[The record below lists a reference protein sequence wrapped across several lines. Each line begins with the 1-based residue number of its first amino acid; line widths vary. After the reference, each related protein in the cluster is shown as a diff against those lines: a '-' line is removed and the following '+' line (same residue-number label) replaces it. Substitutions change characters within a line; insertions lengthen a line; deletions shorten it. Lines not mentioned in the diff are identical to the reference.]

1 VDNFLQLVPDWGPE
15 SLLALVVALL
25 LWGKLIP
32 KPTVDKTL
40 ADKDKQ
46 IDRILSS
53 RETQIAE
60 LKLYYEGRIADIIAA
75 HTERGADL
83 RHIAE
88 VQARALQTA
97 VDNSQKLIKQN
108 DELLDL
114 ARTAAPAI
122 VAARRAAEDR
132 NDVQ

>member
-1 VDNFLQLVPDWGPE
+1 MDSFLQLVPDWGPE
-15 SLLALVVALL
+15 SLLALVVVLL
-25 LWGKLIP
+25 LWGKLLP
-32 KPTVDKTL
+32 KPVMDRAL
-40 ADKDKQ
+40 ADRDSQ
-46 IDRILSS
+46 IARIISN
-53 RETQIAE
+53 RDTQITE
-60 LKLYYEGRIADIIAA
+60 LKLYYEGRITDIIKA
-75 HTERGADL
+75 HEERGADL
-83 RHIAE
+83 RHVAE

-97 VDNSQKLIKQN
+97 VDNSQKLIRQN